1 MKLKLAKKYFA
12 YVAKHFPVMCA
23 SGAFPMLPPAV
34 ESAKKLDR
42 LDDLSKKGIAKHVAA
57 LNRFHADFTAT
68 AVKAKTPELAAQ
80 AHGLALSASG
90 AIMELDSIRTWE
102 KAPELYLQV
111 AFTGLEQAAALPAKN
126 EKARQKRFIRRLR
139 DIPSLLRHAPANIEA
154 ISQTSRATAQTM
166 VRDCARYLTDLG
178 NSELG
183 KAGKVPRYLADA
195 LSALKDFDRFVI
207 SRPEIPDSQ
216 GPSFEQMCESVLG
229 TEKTAENILGMA
241 EEEFERR
248 LDSLRWLENEIGS
261 GKSWQQLYDG
271 YPGPSIDDLDP
282 IDVIIREIHR
292 LRRFVHV
299 DGLPEVFNDTP
310 LRIAPQPLHLT
321 STLRPIHHD
330 AATGAWEDESSR
342 CYVSPQ
348 LFSGRGFRDDR
359 IRLARARKEFPF
371 MTAMQTYPGRHL
383 LESQRRALGDS
394 PMSQV
399 TNPLF
404 VAGWL
409 AFAENL
415 MEELG
420 YLETPLDRLVHH
432 KRGLARAGLAM
443 VDAGLA
449 VGVMDQDRSISILG
463 QAGYSK
469 EEALNHVRDIRL
481 APARR
486 AMHVLGLYEVTSM
499 RKDSKMDLG
508 PFCAALFK
516 NGQLPLRIIARDLT
530 GQAG

>member
-1 MKLKLAKKYFA
+1 MKPKLAKNYFA

-23 SGAFPMLPPAV
+23 SGAFPMLPPV
-34 ESAKKLDR
+34 TESASRLDR
-42 LDDLSKKGIAKHVAA
+42 LDDLSRKGIAKHVAA
-57 LNRFHADFTAT
+57 LNRFHRDFMNAAT
-68 AVKAKTPELAAQ
+68 KAKTPDSAAQ
-80 AHGLALSASG
+80 AQAMALNVSG
-90 AIMELDSIRTWE
+90 AIMELDSVRTWE

-111 AFTGLEQAAALPAKN
+111 AFTGLEQAAELPAKN
-126 EKARQKRFIRRLR
+126 DKAKQKRFIKRLR
-139 DIPSLLRHAPANIEA
+139 EVPSLLNHAPKNVEA
-154 ISQTSRATAQTM
+154 ISLTSRAASQTM

-183 KAGKVPRYLADA
+183 QVGKAPRYLADA
-195 LSALKDFDRFVI
+195 LNALKDFDRFVI
-207 SRPEIPDSQ
+207 SRPEIPDRQ
-216 GPSFEQMCESVLG
+216 GPSFEQMVDSVLG
-229 TEKTAENILGMA
+229 SDITAKNMLVIA

-248 LDSLRWLENEIGS
+248 LESLRWLENEVGN

-271 YPGPSIDDLDP
+271 YEGPTVDDMDTM
-282 IDVIIREIHR
+282 DIIVREIHR
-292 LRRFVHV
+292 LRRFIHEE
-299 DGLPEVFNDTP
+299 GMPGVFHDTP
-310 LRIAPQPLHLT
+310 LRIDPQPLHLA

-330 AATGAWEDESSR
+330 PATGAWEKESSR

-348 LFSGRGFRDDR
+348 LFSGRGFRDDP

-383 LESQRRALGDS
+383 LDSQRRALGDS

-404 VAGWL
+404 IAGWL

-415 MEELG
+415 LEELG
-420 YLETPLDRLVHH
+420 YLQAPLDRLVHH

-449 VGVMDQDRSISILG
+449 VGNMDQDQCISILG

-469 EEALNHVRDIRL
+469 KEALNHVRAIRL
-481 APARR
+481 TPARR
-486 AMHVLGLYEVTSM
+486 AMPVLGLYEITAM
-499 RKDSKMDLG
+499 RKASRLDLG
-508 PFCAALFK
+508 PFCKALFK
-516 NGQLPLRIIARDLT
+516 NGQLPLRLLARDFAGQT
-530 GQAG
+530 G